1 MRPVRRAPRPSS
13 LGGIG
18 LGAAEERLHQ
28 RLVEDGPLG
37 PAVRGRAAA
46 RLVALV
52 LAEYTDDG
60 MLTAAPP
67 QTALAE
73 LVSLSPREIEVRR
86 TREATDRLTALYRA
100 RQDRDRLDD
109 ASLDVVHGEMRAT
122 IRCDHRGGRA
132 LREIERKYNVS

>member
-1 MRPVRRAPRPSS
+1 EA
-13 LGGIG
+13 G
-18 LGAAEERLHQ
+18 LLANQFGRDWFANGSEERLHQ
-28 RLVEDGPLG
+28 RLVEDRPLG

-52 LAEYTDDG
+52 LAEYTDDE